1 MILGVGLLGGSIG
14 LAAKSKLKSVKI
26 VGYGHSDG
34 SAALK
39 AGAVDRWE
47 NDLERAVRW
56 ADFILIATPVQVIAP
71 TLSRIAGWVQPGTVV
86 TDVGS
91 AKAAIVSA
99 GEAAIRPP
107 AAFIGS
113 HPMAGGSK
121 AGVAA
126 ARADLFEGAACVVT
140 PTATSDPAAVGRVR
154 DFWQALGGRVIEQ
167 DPVEHD
173 RLVALASHLPHALA
187 AALMAVQ
194 EPGSIDIRGKGLVD
208 TTRVAGGDPA
218 LWREIFAMNRGNVL
232 AAVERL
238 ERELATFKQALANG
252 DDAAVFAW
260 LDEQAKRRNALG

>member
-1 MILGVGLLGGSIG
+1 VE
-14 LAAKSKLKSVKI
+14 
-26 VGYGHSDG
+26 
-34 SAALK
+34 
-39 AGAVDRWE
+39 GA
-47 NDLERAVRW
+47 DLV
-56 ADFILIATPVQVIAP
+56 LIATPVQVIGP
-71 TLSRIAGWVQPGTVV
+71 SLTRIADWVQPGMVV

-91 AKAAIVSA
+91 AKAAIVAA
-99 GEAAIRPP
+99 GEAAIRSP
-107 AAFIGS
+107 AAFVGS

-140 PTATSDPAAVGRVR
+140 PTAASDPAAVGRVR
-154 DFWQALGGRVIEQ
+154 EFWAALGGRVIEQ

-187 AALMAVQ
+187 AALVAVQ
-194 EPGSIDIRGKGLVD
+194 EPGSIDIRGKGFAD
-208 TTRVAGGDPA
+208 TSRVAGGDPN
-218 LWREIFAMNRGNVL
+218 LWRAIFAMNRANVL

-238 ERELATFKQALANG
+238 EGELATFKQHLAAG